1 MKRLRD
7 LTVIIGAMALALVM
21 TSAAQAQP
29 DRGQP
34 STPTTTTHIPDVAIP
49 FSSLASPEAKK
60 AYLDLIA
67 HPYPTSANID
77 EFRRGMDTQFFGPQ
91 LARFKVLYPV
101 DIRTQTDR
109 RRPRRYHHA
118 ETGRRRAE
126 QEPRPH
132 QRSWRGVRHRRR
144 RLNQRPGSR
153 SIPIASLGRFKVISI
168 DYRMFPEHKFPAA
181 SEDVAAVYTEL
192 LKQYNPENIG
202 IYGCSAGGILTAQSV
217 AWFQKHD
224 LPRPGAIGIICA
236 SAGGFGQGDSGLMWP
251 LNPTQSRAASGSSVP
266 ASATGYMAGTDP
278 KDPLVAPVF
287 SSDVLRKFPPTLI
300 ITSTRAAGIE
310 FRRLY

>member
-1 MKRLRD
+1 MKRLSYDFRSI
-7 LTVIIGAMALALVM
+7 VGATALALIM
-21 TSAAQAQP
+21 AGPAQAQQAAAPAQPRPVTVDP
-29 DRGQP
+29 DGA
-34 STPTTTTHIPDVAIP
+34 THIPDVVIP

-101 DIRTQTDR
+101 EIESKMIADVRTDIIT
-109 RRPRRYHHA
+109 PK
-118 ETGRRRAE
+118 E
-126 QEPRPH
+126 
-132 QRSWRGVRHRRR
+132 GVATR
-144 RLNQRPGSR
+144 NKSR
-153 SIPIASLGRFKVISI
+153 ILINVHGGGFVIGGGGISGQVESIPIASLGRFKVISI

-181 SEDVAAVYTEL
+181 SEDVAAVYAEL

-236 SAGGFGQGDSGLMWP
+236 SAGASV
-251 LNPTQSRAASGSSVP
+251 RAIPDLCGHSIRRNH
-266 ASATGYMAGTDP
+266 
-278 KDPLVAPVF
+278 APHRAQAFRHPRRVIWQAPIP
-287 SSDVLRKFPPTLI
+287 R
-300 ITSTRAAGIE
+300 TRWSHRS
-310 FRRLY
+310 FRRMCCENFRRR